1 VATIAFTSHLQ
12 AVAPTAPMA
21 CDGTTV
27 AHLLAALDRD
37 YPLLR
42 NYLLDD
48 QGRVRQHIAIFVDGE
63 LRPRDTVLAEPVNE
77 ATEVY
82 VLQALSGG

>member
-1 VATIAFTSHLQ
+1 MAKIAFTSHLQ
-12 AVAPTAPMA
+12 KVGPSDPVTCEGA
-21 CDGTTV
+21 TV
-27 AHLLAALDRD
+27 GSLIAALDER

-42 NYLLDD
+42 NYILDD

-63 LRPRDTVLAEPVNE
+63 MRPRDTVLADPVND
-77 ATEVY
+77 ASEVY